1 MQWYIKLHLLKFST
15 VFLYVEFSPYNTI
28 NLPVS
33 EEGRKEW
40 RKELNTHNQQ
50 DDKSLL
56 KCRILIRHQD
66 DCYCLIRT
74 VFLNRDEVIYFSSMK
89 SPCGLWRGLV
99 VRNSGS
105 LNLPSPLISD
115 WGHQLSDIVSAL
127 LLRPVASVHL
137 PIKQPV
143 IMFSGLHLICLDAIN
158 FPYLLFYTVFLFFD
172 FATCLSPS
180 KYYIWIAGTPGLCRL
195 IV

>member
-1 MQWYIKLHLLKFST
+1 MSNL
-15 VFLYVEFSPYNTI
+15 VPTI
-28 NLPVS
+28 RLIYQS
-33 EEGRKEW
+33 LRKEGRKEW

-105 LNLPSPLISD
+105 LNLPSPVISD
-115 WGHQLSDIVSAL
+115 WGHQLSNTVSAL

-143 IMFSGLHLICLDAIN
+143 IIFSGLHLICLDAIN
-158 FPYLLFYTVFLFFD
+158 FPYLFVFTLYFCSSTLQLVCPLASTIFELQVHQVSAD
-172 FATCLSPS
+172 
-180 KYYIWIAGTPGLCRL
+180 
-195 IV
+195 